1 MTNFPDDDD
10 GAVLESLREAG
21 VDLSKPLEI
30 DFQIAVVDEA
40 SGQQIVDAVRAA
52 GYPADLVYDDG
63 GTEDG
68 VAEDGDEAHEDE
80 DQATEEDDGCDDPSW
95 TIYVIME
102 IVPDYQRVVDI
113 QAKLDELAQP
123 FGGEVDG
130 WGAMI

>member
-10 GAVLESLREAG
+10 GAVLESLHEAG

-30 DFQIAVVDEA
+30 DFQLAVLDEA
-40 SGQQIVDAVRAA
+40 SGQKIADAIRAA

-63 GTEDG
+63 GVEDG
-68 VAEDGDEAHEDE
+68 VADVGDQAHEDE
-80 DQATEEDDGCDDPSW
+80 DQDEDDGCDEPSW

-113 QAKLDELAQP
+113 QAKLDELAKP